1 MVSSNHRDFNH
12 HLAMQHLQHLHASCS
27 CRWSGCTQQGHAA
40 ASKVPGCAAHPLP
53 AAALAAAA
61 AAAAVRVCTCPQR
74 HPWWGG
80 RAHQGEGVT
89 SDQQAHGWT
98 RHTSSMQQQQQQ
110 HMALLLQPLHM
121 PPAPPSSSLNRARTV
136 QCDQGVI
143 AVLTCLQPG
152 ASIVFQLLLP
162 PAFTH
167 APPPLPSTGHV
178 QLVAPG
184 AHPQHDPQHPP
195 LLCGRMGEP
204 RRQSGRQTGP
214 AADCRLTASPVAVAV
229 PPTLAVGC
237 RDALQAAVASVHATH
252 PGSGIHS
259 CVCSRWQQQTRA
271 CMYACLLLPPAVAHV
286 PVAGTPAKAEGQL
299 HSCAWMATYRVLCH
313 ATAPRVAL

>member
-1 MVSSNHRDFNH
+1 
-12 HLAMQHLQHLHASCS
+12 
-27 CRWSGCTQQGHAA
+27 
-40 ASKVPGCAAHPLP
+40 LP
-53 AAALAAAA
+53 AAALAAAAA

-152 ASIVFQLLLP
+152 ASIVFNCCFLLLSP
-162 PAFTH
+162 TL
-167 APPPLPSTGHV
+167 PPPS
-178 QLVAPG
+178 
-184 AHPQHDPQHPP
+184 HPQDMSSLWRLARIHNMIPSILLCFVGAWVSRADSQGDKQDQQRTAGSLHLP
-195 LLCGRMGEP
+195 LLWLCRPPWQWGAEMP
-204 RRQSGRQTGP
+204 CRQ
-214 AADCRLTASPVAVAV
+214 L
-229 PPTLAVGC
+229 
-237 RDALQAAVASVHATH
+237 
-252 PGSGIHS
+252 
-259 CVCSRWQQQTRA
+259 
-271 CMYACLLLPPAVAHV
+271 
-286 PVAGTPAKAEGQL
+286 
-299 HSCAWMATYRVLCH
+299 
-313 ATAPRVAL
+313 